1 MPDSKMRPLTYTD
14 YKPTAQKL
22 PVWVLLDNVETPR
35 NVGIVFRIADTL
47 GVEGLVLCGKAP
59 NPNHKLLSRTAK
71 GAERH
76 VPSTYFDDALTA
88 IADFRNKGYTIVA
101 LEITDQ
107 SVNVKTADF
116 RKMDKILL
124 IAGSESAG
132 ISQDV
137 LNAVDIAV
145 HIPTAGFCLSMNVS
159 VSIAI
164 AVYEIARQLDR

>member
-1 MPDSKMRPLTYTD
+1 MQLTYTD
-14 YKPTAQKL
+14 YKPSAPKL

-47 GVEGLVLCGKAP
+47 GIEGLVLCGKAP
-59 NPNHKLLSRTAK
+59 APNHKLLSRTAK

-76 VPSTYFDDALTA
+76 VPSTYFEDTLTA
-88 IADFRNKGYTIVA
+88 IADFHNKGYTIVA

-107 SVNVKTADF
+107 SVDVKTADF
-116 RKMDKILL
+116 KKMDKILL

-132 ISQDV
+132 ISQEV
-137 LNAVDIAV
+137 LDAVDLAV

-164 AVYEIARQLDR
+164 AVYEITRQLDR

>member
-1 MPDSKMRPLTYTD
+1 MPDSKMRPLTYMD
-14 YKPTAQKL
+14 YKPTARKL

-47 GVEGLVLCGKAP
+47 GIEGLVLCGKAP
-59 NPNHKLLSRTAK
+59 APNHKLLSRTAK

-76 VPSTYFDDALTA
+76 VPSTYFEDTLTA
-88 IADFRNKGYTIVA
+88 IADFHNKGYTIVA

-107 SVNVKTADF
+107 SVDVKTADF
-116 RKMDKILL
+116 KKMDKILV

-132 ISQDV
+132 ISQEV
-137 LNAVDIAV
+137 LDAVDLAV

-164 AVYEIARQLDR
+164 AVYEITRQLDR